1 MLELAQRIANSPL
14 ASGLYG
20 WTSMFDLF
28 ITQTVVVYPYDGPRL
43 RVAPL
48 SPHGQLVELRYLDTM
63 EEDKQWHR
71 TVEATLAVPQ
81 FLKVLDELHWFPSE
95 ILSS

>member
-1 MLELAQRIANSPL
+1 MLELTQHIANSPL

-28 ITQTVVVYPYDGPRL
+28 VTQTEVAYPYDGPRL

-48 SPHGQLVELRYLDTM
+48 FPNGRLVELRYLDTM
-63 EEDKQWHR
+63 EENKQWCR
-71 TVEATLAVPQ
+71 TVEAAHTVPR
-81 FLKVLDELHWFPSE
+81 FLKFLDQLHWFPTES
-95 ILSS
+95 LYS